1 MFSIRCMFRRYF
13 SFFTSPLLSWLSFF
27 LHFSA
32 AHTTNEFATLYLC
45 AFWCSA
51 ISAQDW
57 TRYTHTQIER
67 EIEREPK
74 LCQEKSN
81 GSIQIIVAVQQEKLK
96 TNKNLYIVILTTV
109 RFDMCYYMLW
119 NSLVNFDS
127 SISLCRGDGALYS
140 FVCAFVPSHLCALSV
155 WHGPCQWPIGLMHIA
170 SITLWMSDWEPP
182 FCAQPKAL
190 LICHTV
196 CSC

>member
-1 MFSIRCMFRRYF
+1 MALFLSALFCCPHNQRIRYAVLVC
-13 SFFTSPLLSWLSFF
+13 F
-27 LHFSA
+27 LMLGHIGTGLNEI
-32 AHTTNEFATLYLC
+32 HT
-45 AFWCSA
+45 
-51 ISAQDW
+51 
-57 TRYTHTQIER
+57 ER
-67 EIEREPK
+67 EREGEREPK

-155 WHGPCQWPIGLMHIA
+155 WHGPCQWAIGLMHIA
-170 SITLWMSDWEPP
+170 SITL
-182 FCAQPKAL
+182 
-190 LICHTV
+190 
-196 CSC
+196 